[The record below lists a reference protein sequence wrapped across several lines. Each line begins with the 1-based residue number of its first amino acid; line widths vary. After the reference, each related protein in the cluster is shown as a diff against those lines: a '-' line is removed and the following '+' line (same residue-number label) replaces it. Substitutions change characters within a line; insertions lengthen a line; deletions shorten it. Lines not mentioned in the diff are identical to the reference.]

1 MLRKPMEPL
10 IKYLLQESLELSYIK
25 IKLLSAQNPALK
37 ALILFLG
44 AVKIHRA
51 SLAYLLQVN

>member
-1 MLRKPMEPL
+1 MEPL